1 VGDAKQGVVFV
12 SLEVPRGGKTTMG
25 RSSIPPFPPALEA
38 RRSLQKMSGIEHL
51 MIAVVSTAFDDLRGH
66 DTRQRDTAVKYF
78 FSDPETHVLSFPSV
92 CRQMDWSVSA
102 VRRRLMQSI
111 GSRPLAM
118 MAAATAGPS
127 QRRL

>member
-1 VGDAKQGVVFV
+1 
-12 SLEVPRGGKTTMG
+12 
-25 RSSIPPFPPALEA
+25 
-38 RRSLQKMSGIEHL
+38 MSGIEHL

-102 VRRRLMQSI
+102 VRRRLMQSV
-111 GSRPLAM
+111 GARPFAV
-118 MAAATAGPS
+118 ATAASPS
-127 QRRL
+127 RRRL

>member
-1 VGDAKQGVVFV
+1 
-12 SLEVPRGGKTTMG
+12 MG

-38 RRSLQKMSGIEHL
+38 RRSFQKMTGIEHL

-102 VRRRLMQSI
+102 VRRRLMQALGHRSLE
-111 GSRPLAM
+111 PLVAL
-118 MAAATAGPS
+118 S
-127 QRRL
+127 SDRRQL

>member
-1 VGDAKQGVVFV
+1 
-12 SLEVPRGGKTTMG
+12 MG

-38 RRSLQKMSGIEHL
+38 RRSFRKMSGIEHL

-102 VRRRLMQSI
+102 VRRRLMASVGARSAAVAVEAGQS
-111 GSRPLAM
+111 R
-118 MAAATAGPS
+118 
-127 QRRL
+127 RRL

>member
-1 VGDAKQGVVFV
+1 
-12 SLEVPRGGKTTMG
+12 MG

-78 FSDPETHVLSFPSV
+78 FNDPETHVLSFPSV

-102 VRRRLMQSI
+102 VRRRLMQTLSA
-111 GSRPLAM
+111 RPRPASLV
-118 MAAATAGPS
+118 AAGEEP
-127 QRRL
+127 QRHL

>member
-1 VGDAKQGVVFV
+1 
-12 SLEVPRGGKTTMG
+12 MG

-78 FSDPETHVLSFPSV
+78 FNDPETHVLSFPSV

-102 VRRRLMQSI
+102 VRRQLMHTLSARPRPALVAAGEEPQRL
-111 GSRPLAM
+111 L
-118 MAAATAGPS
+118 
-127 QRRL
+127 

>member
-1 VGDAKQGVVFV
+1 
-12 SLEVPRGGKTTMG
+12 MG

-78 FSDPETHVLSFPSV
+78 FSDPETHVLSFPICMSSDGLV
-92 CRQMDWSVSA
+92 RICRPSPADADLQCASSSRGGTELQP
-102 VRRRLMQSI
+102 RRRV
-111 GSRPLAM
+111 
-118 MAAATAGPS
+118 
-127 QRRL
+127 

>member
-1 VGDAKQGVVFV
+1 
-12 SLEVPRGGKTTMG
+12 MG

-38 RRSLQKMSGIEHL
+38 RRSFQKMSGIEHL

-102 VRRRLMQSI
+102 VRRRLVQSI
-111 GSRPLAM
+111 GARPLSM
-118 MAAATAGPS
+118 LMAASPAAHHVGDG
-127 QRRL
+127 